1 VLTRLVKAWRTLQGE
16 RRLAAVAALALFVT
30 LFLPWYQQTVDFVDK
45 AGKGHQLINAVSGFG
60 AFSFVE
66 AAVLV
71 VAVGVL
77 TLLFHRAEGRAFHLP
92 GGDGWVISAAGAWT
106 CLLVIWRIFDKNSAH
121 ITGLGA
127 TTTGVEW
134 GIFATLAVAG
144 LLAYSGSRIRRARI
158 PEPPL
163 PDDDVDF
170 QLPPRGGRAAR
181 PGREQRAP
189 GREQRATRRTEPRG
203 TRGPAPTTP
212 AGRSSPAGAP
222 STPAGSARPRT
233 GGFAFPA
240 PEPLVDPP
248 TLRISR
254 SRPEPPGDEPPATP
268 EAPAPPTRRAPS
280 DDQLKIPF
288 EDR

>member
-1 VLTRLVKAWRTLQGE
+1 VLTRVIRAWRTLQGE

-30 LFLPWYQQTVDFVDK
+30 LFLPWYQQTVIVSDK
-45 AGKGHQLINAVSGFG
+45 AGVLHHLSDAVSGFG

-66 AAVLV
+66 AAVLL
-71 VAVGVL
+71 VALGVL
-77 TLLFHRAEGRAFHLP
+77 TLLFQRAEGRAFHLP

-127 TTTGVEW
+127 ATTGVEW
-134 GIFATLAVAG
+134 GIFATLGVAG
-144 LLAYSGSRIRRARI
+144 LLAYSGSRIRLARI

-170 QLPPRGGRAAR
+170 QLPPRGGRGSRSA
-181 PGREQRAP
+181 
-189 GREQRATRRTEPRG
+189 REQRATRRPEPRG
-203 TRGPAPTTP
+203 ARGRAPATP
-212 AGRSSPAGAP
+212 AGRSTAAGAP
-222 STPAGSARPRT
+222 PAPAGKARPRT
-233 GGFAFPA
+233 EGFAFPA

-254 SRPEPPGDEPPATP
+254 NRSQPPSEEPPA
-268 EAPAPPTRRAPS
+268 PPQTSPPPGRRGRS
-280 DDQLKIPF
+280 DDQLRIPF